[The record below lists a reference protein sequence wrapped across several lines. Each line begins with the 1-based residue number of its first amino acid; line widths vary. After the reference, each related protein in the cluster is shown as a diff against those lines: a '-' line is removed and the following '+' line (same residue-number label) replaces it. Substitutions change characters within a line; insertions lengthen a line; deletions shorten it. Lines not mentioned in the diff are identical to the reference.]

1 MSFDC
6 CVSTGDK
13 RQQVLVLGPLVLVLV
28 CQVSDTSLVILA
40 VHSCRRANLQAH
52 TLAVEFGPLQSS
64 VENQL
69 RLTVRE
75 HEPSTVSVKTDIILD
90 TAALPRTRA
99 VVPKIIPVLTAVLT
113 THVHGTV
120 RADSYCC

>member
-6 CVSTGDK
+6 CVSTGDN
-13 RQQVLVLGPLVLVLV
+13 RQQVLVLVLVLGPLVLVLV
-28 CQVSDTSLVILA
+28 CRVSDTSLVILA
-40 VHSCRRANLQAH
+40 VHSCRCANLQAH
-52 TLAVEFGPLQSS
+52 TLAVEFGPLQS
-64 VENQL
+64 
-69 RLTVRE
+69 E
-75 HEPSTVSVKTDIILD
+75 HGPSTVSVKTDIILD

-99 VVPKIIPVLTAVLT
+99 VVSKIIPVLTAVLT